1 MSATSNLKQEA
12 PLWHEHVTQWRD
24 SGLTQVAYCRD
35 HALCPHNF
43 NYHKRKYSTRLV
55 PVKHKPSGFVSVHRL
70 PEPQHHEPLTLHF
83 TNGVRLIGITAS
95 NVSVVKQ
102 LAEMLS

>member
-1 MSATSNLKQEA
+1 MSATSNLKHQS
-12 PLWHEHVTQWRD
+12 PLWHEHITQWRD
-24 SGLTQVAYCRD
+24 SGLTQAAYCRHHD
-35 HALCPHNF
+35 LCPHNF
-43 NYHKRKYSTRLV
+43 SYHKRKYSTGLAT
-55 PVKHKPSGFVSVHRL
+55 VKHKPSGFVRVQIL
-70 PEPQHHEPLTLHF
+70 PEPPHHDPLSLHF